1 MRDESRHRIDS
12 ALGVNIVKHMQRSV
26 LQQKQTYSTDEVARE
41 LGLSKSTL
49 LRWFREGRISDV
61 KRDRNNWRVFTP
73 ADIERIRKVL

>member
-1 MRDESRHRIDS
+1 MQATDS
-12 ALGVNIVKHMQRSV
+12 LRER
-26 LQQKQTYSTDEVARE
+26 TYSTDETAKE

-61 KRDRNNWRVFTP
+61 KRDRNNWRVFTI